1 MRPITR
7 ATSRRAS
14 PKTFAIAAWRVLE
27 CCLRQSQAA
36 RSTPDAGLHLATV
49 TSRATPSADRAQSRQ
64 DSCGTRRAMTR
75 RSGRREWSV
84 SLLAYLALD
93 PGQHRRY
100 AAQPQRADQVL
111 QPELAGELG
120 WRLQDLVRAQAV
132 QPGVQDA
139 CEAAGGRCLP
149 RRVKEEVNDAVVVNL
164 DRHEQRCLAL
174 RYLLQ
179 QVLVPGVPGGQR
191 RQLLGELQQQ
201 LQPFFVRDR
210 AEVPGDLLQPGIEG
224 ARAGGHGFSPRR
236 MGARTEFPH
245 SVHDPS

>member
-75 RSGRREWSV
+75 PLGRREWSV

-111 QPELAGELG
+111 QAELAGELG
-120 WRLQDLVRAQAV
+120 RGGQHLVGVEPVQAGLQD
-132 QPGVQDA
+132 GG
-139 CEAAGGRCLP
+139 EA
-149 RRVKEEVNDAVVVNL
+149 
-164 DRHEQRCLAL
+164 
-174 RYLLQ
+174 
-179 QVLVPGVPGGQR
+179 
-191 RQLLGELQQQ
+191 
-201 LQPFFVRDR
+201 
-210 AEVPGDLLQPGIEG
+210 
-224 ARAGGHGFSPRR
+224 
-236 MGARTEFPH
+236 
-245 SVHDPS
+245 